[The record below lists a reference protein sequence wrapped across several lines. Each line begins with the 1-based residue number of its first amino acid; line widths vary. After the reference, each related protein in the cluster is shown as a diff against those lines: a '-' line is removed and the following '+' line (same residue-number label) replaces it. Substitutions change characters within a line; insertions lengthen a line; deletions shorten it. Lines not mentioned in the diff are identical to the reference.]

1 MPKVCL
7 TNDDGSESTGLLTLA
22 ETLSPHVEVVIVV
35 PDGERSASGK
45 ALTLNRPIR
54 LKKRTNTDG
63 IEMII
68 HDGSPADSV
77 VLARCL
83 VEDIDMFVS
92 GINAGANLGYQSM
105 LTSGTVGAALEAALM
120 GFPAIAVSL
129 VVEPN
134 EWFNSA
140 DKKRD
145 YTKVCEITRDLVL
158 RVLEKGLPKT
168 VDALNLNFPS
178 RIPSE
183 SRIVVVPPARVR
195 IYNEL
200 EKRVDPNE
208 SPYYWLK
215 GMHKDAPQNSDA
227 DVVLN
232 RGNIALSPIVIETAD
247 TASIEDLRDFMS
259 D

>member
-1 MPKVCL
+1 MPKICL
-7 TNDDGSESTGLLTLA
+7 TNDDGSESTALMTLA
-22 ETLSPHVEVVIVV
+22 EILSPHAEVVIVV
-35 PDGERSASGK
+35 PDRERSASGK

-54 LKKRTNTDG
+54 LKKRANTDG

-83 VEDIDMFVS
+83 VEDIDIFVS

-145 YTKVCEITRDLVL
+145 YSRVCEITRDLVL
-158 RVLEKGLPKT
+158 RVLDKGLPDS

-178 RIPSE
+178 KISPD

-200 EKRVDPNE
+200 EKRIDPND

-215 GMHKDAPQNSDA
+215 GMHKNAPEGSDA

-232 RGNIALSPIVIETAD
+232 KGSISLSPIVIETAD
-247 TASIEDLRDFMS
+247 TRSIEDLRDFMS

>member
-7 TNDDGSESTGLLTLA
+7 TNDDGPESTGLLTLA
-22 ETLSPHVEVVIVV
+22 EILSPHVEVAIVV

-45 ALTLNRPIR
+45 ALTLNRPLRI
-54 LKKRTNTDG
+54 KKRNVSHG
-63 IEMII
+63 IEMIT

-83 VEDIDMFVS
+83 IEDIDMFVS

-120 GFPAIAVSL
+120 GYPAIAVSL

-145 YTKVCEITRDLVL
+145 YSRVCEITRDLVL
-158 RVLEKGLPKT
+158 RVLQKGLPES

-178 RIPSE
+178 KISTE
-183 SRIVVVPPARVR
+183 SRIVVVPPARIR

-215 GMHKDAPQNSDA
+215 GMHKEAPENSDA
-227 DVVLN
+227 DAVLN
-232 RGNIALSPIVIETAD
+232 KGNISLSPIVVETAG
-247 TASIEDLRDFMS
+247 THSIEDLRDFMA